1 LTVPVE
7 SSVFQ
12 LNSPTLLHTPP
23 RRELLL
29 VLIAGLATI
38 GPFSIDT
45 YLPSFPA
52 IAQGLET
59 TDVGVQQT
67 LTAYLLPYA
76 AMMLF
81 HGAISDSFGRRLP
94 ILVGMAGYAI
104 GSVGCALA
112 PSLGMLLFFRA
123 MQGLLSGAGMV
134 IGRAIIRDCY
144 HGHDAQR
151 MMSQVIMIFAVAPAL
166 APVIGGYLQ
175 TWFGWRANFWF
186 LALLGTTLFVA
197 SFRYLPETHPRESRH
212 RFAPAPLLAAY
223 RHVGTNGRFLFLAGA
238 AAVNF
243 SGFFLYI
250 VSAPAFIYR
259 HLGLGAHQ
267 FGWLFFSNVAGM
279 LIGSYLSTRLAG
291 RISPQRAVWLG
302 YAIMFTAALY
312 NVLYHTAFPP
322 LLPWS
327 VLQQIIYGAGITIA
341 MPAITLLLLDLFPHN
356 RGMASSLQAFM
367 HSMGSTL
374 IAGVVS
380 PLLSGSAATLAAG
393 MLGLLA
399 CGCASWLLYLR
410 IESRTIYVA
419 RN

>member
-1 LTVPVE
+1 MLY
-7 SSVFQ
+7 
-12 LNSPTLLHTPP
+12 TPP
-23 RRELLL
+23 RRALLL

-52 IAQGLET
+52 IARGLGT
-59 TDVGVQQT
+59 TDLGVQQT

-76 AMMLF
+76 GMMLF

-112 PSLGMLLFFRA
+112 PSLEALIFFRM
-123 MQGLLSGAGMV
+123 MQGWLAGAGMV

-151 MMSQVIMIFAVAPAL
+151 MMSQVIMIFAIAPAL
-166 APVIGGYLQ
+166 APVIGGWLQ

-186 LALLGTTLFVA
+186 LALLGTTLFLA

-243 SGFFLYI
+243 AGFFLYI

-259 HLGLGAHQ
+259 HLGLNEHQ
-267 FGWLFFSNVAGM
+267 FAWLFFSNVAGM
-279 LIGSYLSTRLAG
+279 LIGSYLSARLSG

-327 VLQQIIYGAGITIA
+327 VLQQVIYGAGMTIA
-341 MPAITLLLLDLFPHN
+341 MPALTLLLLDLFPHH

-399 CGCASWLLYLR
+399 CGCVSWLIYLR
-410 IESRTIYVA
+410 IESRATHDA
-419 RN
+419 RS